1 MKAMILAA
9 GLGTRLKPLTD
20 TKPKAL
26 VEVAGMPLLLHSIN
40 KLKAAGVDS
49 IIVNVHH
56 FAQQLIDYVNSNDF
70 GVPVTVSDE
79 TGQLLETGGGLK
91 KAEAFFNDGKSFLVC
106 NVDVL
111 SGTDL
116 QKVVEEHAA
125 SHALVTLVVKARRT
139 ARYFLF
145 DRNLQLCGWKNTK
158 TDEVKTAREATFYY
172 PYAFSGIQV
181 VRPEIFPFITEQG
194 KFSLTALYL
203 RLAENHQIRAYV
215 DDAWWF
221 DLGKYEDIGSI
232 EEYLK

>member
-1 MKAMILAA
+1 MILAA
-9 GLGTRLKPLTD
+9 GLGTRLRPLTD
-20 TKPKAL
+20 NKPKAL
-26 VEVAGMPLLLHSIN
+26 VAVAGMPLLLHSIN

-56 FAQQLIDYVNSNDF
+56 FAEQLIDYVNNHDF
-70 GVPVTVSDE
+70 GVPVTISDE
-79 TGQLLETGGGLK
+79 SGHLLETGGGLK
-91 KAEAFFNDGKSFLVC
+91 KAEAFFNDGKSFLLC

-116 QKVVEEHAA
+116 KKVIESHAA
-125 SHALVTLVVKARRT
+125 SNALVTLVVKARQT

-158 TDEVKTAREATFYY
+158 IGEVKTAREATFYY

-181 VRPEIFPFITEQG
+181 VRSEIFPFITEQG
-194 KFSLTALYL
+194 KFSLTEVYL
-203 RLAENHQIRAYV
+203 RLAANHEIRAYV

-221 DLGKYEDIGSI
+221 DLGKFEDIESI